1 MRPETTPIALAAAA
15 TLALA
20 LVPSSALAQAGHN
33 HVKHV
38 SESFRGTPDEAGL
51 LATARAEAEIA
62 LQHARLAA
70 GAEDLDAIKQHIG
83 HVGHAVRP
91 PEDGAGPGKG
101 YGLLRAAE
109 GVAAH
114 IEMAAEA
121 DGAADAIKT
130 HAEHVATAARNVV
143 AWAESV
149 LEKAHEVES
158 ATDAAQAHGLA
169 EVILA
174 ALEAVVDGKDAD
186 EDGRTSWREGEGGLA
201 QAEQHLELLL
211 KAEGIG

>member
-1 MRPETTPIALAAAA
+1 MRPGTTPVALVATAAF
-15 TLALA
+15 ALA

-62 LQHARLAA
+62 LQHASLAA
-70 GAEDLDAIKQHIG
+70 GAQDLDAIKR
-83 HVGHAVRP
+83 HVGHVVHAVQP
-91 PEDGAGPGKG
+91 PEDGRGPGKG
-101 YGLLRAAE
+101 YGLVRAAE

-114 IEMAAEA
+114 IGMAAEA

-143 AWAESV
+143 MWAESV
-149 LEKAHEVES
+149 LEQARQVES
-158 ATDAAQAHGLA
+158 AMDASHAHGLA
-169 EVILA
+169 EGILA
-174 ALEAVVDGKDAD
+174 ALEAVVNGKDAD